1 MRNKEDNSML
11 SSLVRKITSDPKG
24 DYDDALFHTLL
35 AASALGKDVIL
46 HRGYVENYG
55 KKYRAASLSGEGLS
69 TPLRSLILSFAA
81 ENFGYDG
88 FLLDNVII
96 EKGFI
101 EELISGIDDY
111 MVEAVVDDYR
121 TKEAEAVV
129 LFGNDADSVYFAPSD
144 MNSDYVIHAPVYADK
159 KYLTIIFRDVL
170 AKAMEMGLHV
180 ISIPVPDGLD
190 PSFFSDVAVSS
201 VYAFSNIYPDYY
213 IYAAFIASTDSM
225 LERMVGDGDGE

>member
-1 MRNKEDNSML
+1 MRNKEDNAIL
-11 SSLVRKITSDPKG
+11 SSLVARIVSDPKG

-35 AASALGKDVIL
+35 AASALGKQVIL
-46 HRGYVENYG
+46 CKGYVENYG
-55 KKYRAASLSGEGLS
+55 KRYRSAVLSGEG
-69 TPLRSLILSFAA
+69 RSISVKSLLLSFAGDNI
-81 ENFGYDG
+81 EYDG

-129 LFGNDADSVYFAPSD
+129 LFGNDAGSVYSAPSD
-144 MNSDYVIHAPVYADK
+144 MNSDYVIHAPVSADK
-159 KYLTIIFRDVL
+159 KDLTIIFRDVL